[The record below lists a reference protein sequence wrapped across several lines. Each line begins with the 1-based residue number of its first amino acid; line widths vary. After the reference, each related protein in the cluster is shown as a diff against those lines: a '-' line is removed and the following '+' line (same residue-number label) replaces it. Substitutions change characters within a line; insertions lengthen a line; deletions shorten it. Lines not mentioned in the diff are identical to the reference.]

1 MMDLKIQILSLIF
14 SFFYGIFL
22 FIIFRL
28 EYKCIF
34 LLKKKYQIIF
44 NFIYCI
50 VFSLLYFFLLLF
62 INNGCL
68 HLYFLLL
75 IAFGFLL
82 SYQMSKKIV

>member
-1 MMDLKIQILSLIF
+1 MDLKIQILSLIF

-22 FIIFRL
+22 FIVFKL

-34 LLKKKYQIIF
+34 LIRKKYQIIC
-44 NFIYCI
+44 NFIYCK

-62 INNGCL
+62 INNGSL

>member
-1 MMDLKIQILSLIF
+1 MDLKIQIISLIF
-14 SFFYGIFL
+14 SFLYGIFL
-22 FIIFRL
+22 FIIFKL

-34 LLKKKYQIIF
+34 LLKKRYQIIC

-62 INNGCL
+62 INNGSL

-75 IAFGFLL
+75 IIFGFLL
-82 SYQMSKKIV
+82 SYQLSKKIV

>member
-1 MMDLKIQILSLIF
+1 MDLKIQIFSLIF
-14 SFFYGIFL
+14 SFIYGIFL
-22 FIIFRL
+22 FIMFKF

-34 LLKKKYQIIF
+34 LLRKRYQIIF

-75 IAFGFLL
+75 IVFGFLL
-82 SYQMSKKIV
+82 SYHVSKKIV